1 MSESSLD
8 TILKSLAPST
18 VKQYDVAL
26 KLWWSFCNERKLN
39 PYSGDINQVITF
51 LQLRLDSQKKLS
63 YGSINSYRSAL
74 SLILQP
80 ETMLDP
86 VLKRFLRGVF
96 RLRPPRRKYSFTWDP
111 SIVLNYLEN
120 LPKNEELSL
129 RLLSRKLATLLALI
143 SAHRLQ
149 TLARIRV
156 KDIVVS
162 SDGIQI
168 AIADLIKTSSPRSMQ
183 PILHIPFFTE
193 KPALCAASTLLQYI
207 ERTANLRSNEQDY
220 LFLSTRKPFL
230 TASTQTISK
239 WIRLTPYKK
248 RV

>member
-1 MSESSLD
+1 MR
-8 TILKSLAPST
+8 
-18 VKQYDVAL
+18 QYDVAL

-39 PYSGDINQVITF
+39 PYSGDINQVISF

-63 YGSINSYRSAL
+63 YGIINSYRSAL

-80 ETMLDP
+80 KTMLDP
-86 VLKRFLRGVF
+86 ILKRFLRGVF

-129 RLLSRKLATLLALI
+129 RLLSRKLATLF
-143 SAHRLQ
+143 
-149 TLARIRV
+149 RV

-183 PILHIPFFTE
+183 PILHIPFFYGKTC
-193 KPALCAASTLLQYI
+193 ALRCFNSPSI
-207 ERTANLRSNEQDY
+207 HRENCKSSFERAR
-220 LFLSTRKPFL
+220 LFVLEH
-230 TASTQTISK
+230 
-239 WIRLTPYKK
+239 
-248 RV
+248 